1 MIPSSVLAVV
11 VDGEC
16 LSCGGFSL
24 SETIRFGSLEF
35 IIDCFGDL
43 SLSHRRDGSDATIM
57 GSTCSGPPSPLR
69 AMIGDLK
76 DRGDDRRG
84 GGLNGSLI
92 KFFHKKLTYV
102 PHSKSQTKTPKRK

>member
-11 VDGEC
+11 ADGEC

-84 GGLNGSLI
+84 EGVERESNKIL
-92 KFFHKKLTYV
+92 
-102 PHSKSQTKTPKRK
+102 SQETDLCPAFKISNKNP